1 MMGKAKFF
9 AAMAGFLAV
18 LAAGVVLAAA
28 PVALVEEVSGIKTLE
43 VLDYVSAGQVVDLGK
58 GGSLTLGYLS
68 SCVHE
73 EIAGGRVTIG
83 EKESKVKNGK
93 VTRSKVVCDGGRL
106 MLAANQA
113 VQSAATAVR
122 DVDLKGEPK
131 VVVYDTSPL
140 ITLPKTGRVVIK
152 RVDMPGERHTIEM
165 AGNANMKTRLDLA
178 NENILLA
185 PGGIYM
191 VSVGGMAQIFQVATE
206 AKRGG
211 VPLVGRLVPF

>member
-1 MMGKAKFF
+1 MRRRAKVF
-9 AAMAGFLAV
+9 AAMAGLVAA
-18 LAAGVVLAAA
+18 LAAGVALAAA
-28 PVALVEEVSGIKTLE
+28 PVALVEEAAGIKTPE
-43 VLDYVSAGQVVDLGK
+43 ALDYVSEGQVVDLGK
-58 GGSLTLGYLS
+58 GGSLTLGYLA

-83 EKESKVKNGK
+83 EKESKVSNGK
-93 VTRSKVVCDGGRL
+93 VKRAKVACDGGRL
-106 MLAANQA
+106 VLAANQA

-140 ITLPKTGRVVIK
+140 ITLPRTGRVVIK
-152 RVDMPGERHTIEM
+152 RVDMPGERHTFETGGG
-165 AGNANMKTRLDLA
+165 ATMKTRLDLA
-178 NENILLA
+178 SENIILM
-185 PGGIYM
+185 PGGVYM
-191 VSVGGMAQIFQVATE
+191 VSVGGLAQIFRVDTE